1 MGTKNEELFE
11 LSYQGEMYKIPE
23 WLVNRFGKMN
33 LDLDE
38 KYLDNIMRYRPT
50 YHELITKD
58 AIVRQL
64 FDESWNIVLYSQE
77 HGLGK
82 IVVYS
87 PEPQFY
93 DTLVDAMLDDHQK
106 CFFSFSKYHNMGV
119 MPNQNAQVRFGVHSQ
134 TRYSNRIIRWLNLY
148 VRDIYRD
155 VNSKDVFAG
164 YSVYSQKG
172 GTMSFDMFRKQRIL
186 SAAFSF
192 AAYLYRQNESMKQL
206 LHNAQENRQAY
217 NDKLQKLLSRYSKEG
232 ETVFEKVS
240 DLNDYIGF
248 SGIYVLCFD
257 KLAKCYI
264 GQASKSIRHRVI
276 AHFSKPETQFDYLCD
291 FRDVSGIYVLHV
303 SDEFLDDVEQDCIA
317 FMGGEHLLNACAGG
331 KSIVSVRGD
340 DYNPDDY
347 LLPPAIIRIIVNE
360 STNVKKH
367 NKWLSDFDAIMHDG
381 EIAVAKLKRGVSKD
395 ISLELCHRA
404 VLYQGE
410 SLQYV
415 PDELKTKDLCFDA
428 ITHADDCEITFKQ
441 IPYEL
446 LTEDFLVELL
456 TYSRK
461 LFKLIP
467 SELITDTVIAAKSRK
482 KK

>member
-23 WLVNRFGKMN
+23 WLVNRFVKMN

-192 AAYLYRQNESMKQL
+192 AAYLYRQNESIKQL

-317 FMGGEHLLNACAGG
+317 SIDKDCLLNVMAGG
-331 KSIVSVRGD
+331 DSLEMISD
-340 DYNPDDY
+340 PTYNPKKYY
-347 LLPPAIIRIIVNE
+347 LSRATL
-360 STNVKKH
+360 KKVI
-367 NKWLSDFDAIMHDG
+367 KSAETM
-381 EIAVAKLKRGVSKD
+381 KKD
-395 ISLELCHRA
+395 HS
-404 VLYQGE
+404 
-410 SLQYV
+410 
-415 PDELKTKDLCFDA
+415 
-428 ITHADDCEITFKQ
+428 
-441 IPYEL
+441 
-446 LTEDFLVELL
+446 
-456 TYSRK
+456 
-461 LFKLIP
+461 
-467 SELITDTVIAAKSRK
+467 
-482 KK
+482 